1 MLEVKNINK
10 VFDGFSAIKNIS
22 FSLQAGEI
30 HAIIGPNGSGKTT
43 LFNLI
48 SGLIALD
55 AGTVHFEGLDLAK
68 IKPHQIV
75 GLGMSRSFQSAN
87 IFPKKTVFENMQIAL
102 IAKNQAHLNFFK
114 KSDGIYFTQAMEL
127 LQAVKLDNEAN
138 ALSGRLA
145 HGMQK
150 QLELAIALASDPK
163 LLLLDEP
170 TAGMSLAETQLS
182 IQLIT
187 NIVKDRSLTLL
198 FTEHDMNVVFAIAD
212 HISVLHHGEVIVSG
226 PPELIRQNQTVRR
239 IYLGHDKV

>member
-1 MLEVKNINK
+1 
-10 VFDGFSAIKNIS
+10 
-22 FSLQAGEI
+22 
-30 HAIIGPNGSGKTT
+30 
-43 LFNLI
+43 
-48 SGLIALD
+48 
-55 AGTVHFEGLDLAK
+55 
-68 IKPHQIV
+68 
-75 GLGMSRSFQSAN
+75 
-87 IFPKKTVFENMQIAL
+87 
-102 IAKNQAHLNFFK
+102 
-114 KSDGIYFTQAMEL
+114 MEL

>member
-1 MLEVKNINK
+1 MTEVVLQRLEKYFGDIAV
-10 VFDGFSAIKNIS
+10 VQELDLTIKT
-22 FSLQAGEI
+22 GEFLVLL
-30 HAIIGPNGSGKTT
+30 GPSGCGKSTT
-43 LFNLI
+43 LRMIAGLESMT
-48 SGLIALD
+48 SGELFIGGKQMNNVDPKDRGVAMVFQNYALY
-55 AGTVHFEGLDLAK
+55 
-68 IKPHQIV
+68 PH
-75 GLGMSRSFQSAN
+75 
-87 IFPKKTVFENMQIAL
+87 KTVFENMQIAL